1 MKLAWIALVGMGCT
15 ADVEPIDR
23 IDPPVDAPVERA
35 VPELAVF
42 GARPEY
48 TDPPPWPQPEGLPA
62 ISGGTLA
69 MLGDGTS
76 AWVSDPDRDRGLLV
90 DLDSQEV
97 RSIAFA
103 ANAEPGRAIE
113 DGTGRVHVVLRG
125 SGEVAAID
133 PTTATVIATTPVCGM
148 PRGIAYEP
156 ATDLLHVACRDGQ
169 LVSSTPDGAELRRVV
184 LRPDLRDVV
193 VVGDELW
200 VSTFRDANV
209 LRVDGD
215 GVLLE
220 TIRLPLH
227 MVRTRREPI
236 NPSVAWRMVRT
247 AEGVAVVHQR
257 AVQRVGSETGAYGL
271 PPPDVLPECPTSVVE
286 PAVTF
291 IAANGTVSTS
301 APLGGM
307 TLGVDI
313 AVLGDEFAIPSA
325 GHRDGKRVARFSRAL
340 TVTEACSPGERVEI
354 EPRGRPVSVAFDGN
368 GELVVQ
374 LREPAALV
382 RGSVV
387 IPLGG
392 DSIANVGHELFH
404 TAAFETRH
412 TVDGE
417 NESGFIAC
425 ASCHPEGGDDAQ
437 SWPAIGERTLR
448 RTQSLEGGISGTEP
462 LHWDGRMLNL
472 RMISEVV
479 FVGRM
484 TGRELTSTELTEL
497 VGWMDSIPRPKR
509 AATRDPAAVALGR
522 ELFADPSL
530 GCITCHNGPRFGSN
544 LSVDVG
550 TGLAAQVPSLVG
562 VAYRLPVMHTGCG
575 ATLVD
580 RFDPECGGRAHGTAY
595 PLYPFQKEALAAY
608 LSSL

>member
-1 MKLAWIALVGMGCT
+1 MKLAWIALVGLGCT

-23 IDPPVDAPVERA
+23 IDPPVDPPPGEAPVR
-35 VPELAVF
+35 PLDF
-42 GARPEY
+42 QGARAEFL
-48 TDPPPWPQPEGLPA
+48 DPAPWPQPEGISA
-62 ISGGTLA
+62 ISGGTL
-69 MLGDGTS
+69 LIIGDGTR
-76 AWVSDPDRDRGLLV
+76 AWVSDPERDRGLLV

-103 ANAEPGRAIE
+103 RESEPGRAIE
-113 DGTGRVHVVLRG
+113 DGAGRVHVVLRG
-125 SGEVAAID
+125 TGEIAAID
-133 PTTATVIATTPVCGM
+133 PATATIATTPVCGM
-148 PRGIAYEP
+148 PRGIAYEA
-156 ATDLLHVACRDGQ
+156 ATDLLHVACRDGS
-169 LVSSTPDGAELRRVV
+169 LVSLTPDGAEVRRVV
-184 LRPDLRDVV
+184 LRPDLRDAV

-209 LRVDGD
+209 LRIDAE

-220 TIRLPLH
+220 TMQLPLPT
-227 MVRTRREPI
+227 VTVRREPI

-257 AVQRVGSETGAYGL
+257 AVQRVGARDGVYGQL
-271 PPPDVLPECPTSVVE
+271 PPGGDPECPTSVVE

-291 IAANGTVSTS
+291 IDANGTVAPT
-301 APLGGM
+301 APLGAV

-313 AVLGDEFAIPSA
+313 AVLGDQFVVPSA
-325 GHRDGKRVARFSRAL
+325 GHRDGKRLARYSRTL
-340 TVTEACSPGERVEI
+340 TVTEECSTGERVEI
-354 EPRGRPVSVAFDGN
+354 EPRGRPVAVAFDRS

-392 DSIANVGHELFH
+392 ESVWSAGHELFH
-404 TAAFETRH
+404 TAAIETRAGADRE
-412 TVDGE
+412 VPV
-417 NESGFIAC
+417 GFIAC
-425 ASCHPEGGDDAQ
+425 ASCHPEGADDGQ
-437 SWPAIGERTLR
+437 SWPALDEAALR

-472 RMISEVV
+472 RMISEAV

-484 TGRELTSTELTEL
+484 LGRPLTSEELTSL
-497 VGWMDSIPRPKR
+497 VEWMDSIPRPKR
-509 AATRDPAAVALGR
+509 VAVRDPAAVALGR

-530 GCITCHNGPRFGSN
+530 GCLTCHNGPRLGSN

-550 TGLAAQVPSLVG
+550 TGLVAQVPSLVG
-562 VAYRLPVMHTGCG
+562 VAYRLPVMHTGC
-575 ATLVD
+575 ATSLVD